1 MSKTL
6 LIIGAGREQ
15 ISTYKQAKKMGFY
28 IVGTDRNPKAPA
40 FEFADEKLL
49 CSTRDANHT
58 LEVVIEY
65 SKERKIDGVMTIAN
79 DVPFTVALV
88 ADSLNLPGISLQSAR
103 YASNKILMK
112 EQFLKNN
119 ISTPKSYVVANKEDF
134 LKLVS
139 KKSFP
144 LILKPS
150 DGRGSRG
157 VIYLDESVDLEWA
170 WNYVFDISSNKELM
184 LEEYIIGDQLSVEG
198 LFINNKFH
206 SIAFADRNYDT
217 LSLTKPH
224 IVENGGV
231 IPSKYDDDTL
241 EQISSLIENASKS
254 LGITFGSIKADIVQS
269 NNGPMIIE
277 LAARLSGNYLASH
290 HIPIAYGIDIVSAV
304 IKLSLGIELDPS
316 LVTPKHKNYLAAR
329 YFFPPS
335 GIIKNIEG
343 LEEIKSKSY
352 VRFLDI
358 FHGVGFNQ
366 PKIEGHVD
374 RAGTIVC
381 DGINYEDS
389 ISNAEKSISEIKF
402 VVE

>member
-40 FEFADEKLL
+40 FEFADKKLL

-343 LEEIKSKSY
+343 LEEIKLKSF

-358 FHGVGFNQ
+358 FHEVGFTQ

-374 RAGTIVC
+374 RAGIIVC

>member
-1 MSKTL
+1 
-6 LIIGAGREQ
+6 
-15 ISTYKQAKKMGFY
+15 
-28 IVGTDRNPKAPA
+28 
-40 FEFADEKLL
+40 
-49 CSTRDANHT
+49 
-58 LEVVIEY
+58 
-65 SKERKIDGVMTIAN
+65 
-79 DVPFTVALV
+79 
-88 ADSLNLPGISLQSAR
+88 
-103 YASNKILMK
+103 
-112 EQFLKNN
+112 
-119 ISTPKSYVVANKEDF
+119 
-134 LKLVS
+134 
-139 KKSFP
+139 
-144 LILKPS
+144 
-150 DGRGSRG
+150 
-157 VIYLDESVDLEWA
+157 
-170 WNYVFDISSNKELM
+170 
-184 LEEYIIGDQLSVEG
+184 
-198 LFINNKFH
+198 
-206 SIAFADRNYDT
+206 
-217 LSLTKPH
+217 
-224 IVENGGV
+224 
-231 IPSKYDDDTL
+231 
-241 EQISSLIENASKS
+241 
-254 LGITFGSIKADIVQS
+254 
-269 NNGPMIIE
+269 MIIE